1 MPLPQKVAEASG
13 FATAGHKKQELEM
26 DKKDL
31 FAIVTDMV
39 EQLVREY
46 NIPEPMARGLVGFV
60 LTKNKDALVESVR
73 SIAGIRVN

>member
-1 MPLPQKVAEASG
+1 
-13 FATAGHKKQELEM
+13 M

-60 LTKNKDALVESVR
+60 LTKNKEALVESVR